1 MPRGSSPGEHRGG
14 RAVGTPNKFGEQR
27 ALAVEREGKRLPPA
41 NLLVIAEN
49 SMAMAARFQPD
60 LTDPETKE
68 RRANPQ
74 YNEER
79 YAFWLD
85 RSREAL
91 RDAAPYY
98 SPKLHAI
105 GAATRVRRHQG
116 LGNTQ
121 RLGALSN
128 LTLACAPHAP
138 TILAR
143 ATKPRPGEAS
153 PWRGYRVLGSDL
165 GRQGSSIGRA
175 IRRAIASSAACTRT
189 TATNPTLN
197 TNSCVA
203 GGARS
208 IRSGCI

>member
-1 MPRGSSPGEHRGG
+1 MPSGASPGERRGG
-14 RAVGTPNKFGEQR
+14 RAVGTPNKFHSER
-27 ALAVEREGKRLPPA
+27 AAAVERSGKRLPPA

-105 GAATRVRRHQG
+105 GLAATLSVDDKVGPREQMWQTYKAMRERG
-116 LGNTQ
+116 EIAMKTIGSTGN
-121 RLGALSN
+121 G
-128 LTLACAPHAP
+128 
-138 TILAR
+138 
-143 ATKPRPGEAS
+143 AS
-153 PWRGYRVLGSDL
+153 PDTP
-165 GRQGSSIGRA
+165 
-175 IRRAIASSAACTRT
+175 AAEP
-189 TATNPTLN
+189 A
-197 TNSCVA
+197 VA
-203 GGARS
+203 VEDDDGDGVAA
-208 IRSGCI
+208 

>member
-74 YNEER
+74 YNENR

-105 GAATRVRRHQG
+105 GLAATLSVDDKVGRVDPREQMWQTYKAMRERG
-116 LGNTQ
+116 EIAMKTIGSTGN
-121 RLGALSN
+121 G
-128 LTLACAPHAP
+128 
-138 TILAR
+138 
-143 ATKPRPGEAS
+143 AS
-153 PWRGYRVLGSDL
+153 PDTP
-165 GRQGSSIGRA
+165 
-175 IRRAIASSAACTRT
+175 AAEP
-189 TATNPTLN
+189 A
-197 TNSCVA
+197 VA
-203 GGARS
+203 VEDDDGDGVAA
-208 IRSGCI
+208 

>member
-1 MPRGSSPGEHRGG
+1 LRPSSGNGLWLARRANRFGRRCKSSKHMPRGSSPGEHRGG

-105 GAATRVRRHQG
+105 AVAQTLTVDDKVGRVDPREQMWQTYKAMRERGEIAMKTIGSTETSPNSGPADIEAKVEEDNGDGEDDGDGVAA
-116 LGNTQ
+116 
-121 RLGALSN
+121 
-128 LTLACAPHAP
+128 
-138 TILAR
+138 
-143 ATKPRPGEAS
+143 
-153 PWRGYRVLGSDL
+153 
-165 GRQGSSIGRA
+165 
-175 IRRAIASSAACTRT
+175 
-189 TATNPTLN
+189 
-197 TNSCVA
+197 
-203 GGARS
+203 
-208 IRSGCI
+208 